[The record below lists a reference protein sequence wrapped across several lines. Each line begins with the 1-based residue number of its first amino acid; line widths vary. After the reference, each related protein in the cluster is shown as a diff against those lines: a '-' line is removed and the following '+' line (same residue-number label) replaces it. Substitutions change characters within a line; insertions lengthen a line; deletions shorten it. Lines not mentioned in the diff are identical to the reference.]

1 MLRTLTTFLFSISV
15 TVSWGQLT
23 EVRNSIFKQLTTEVS
38 EDAKNYKE
46 VSISGPIPWD
56 TSEYVFKK
64 YLTKFDTTDIKHVPT
79 KRLIVSFSKMLT
91 AKDYPMFR
99 EQASNQYSDNFD
111 ISTEIKGNKKLT
123 DKMNVGFSQPLMTAD
138 GNIVV
143 IKITKRYSSGGSS
156 MATIV
161 YVWEN
166 NKWTIWDYL
175 ERSSL
180 SH

>member
-1 MLRTLTTFLFSISV
+1 M
-15 TVSWGQLT
+15 
-23 EVRNSIFKQLTTEVS
+23 RNSIFKQLTTEVS

-79 KRLIVSFSKMLT
+79 KILIVSFSKLLT
-91 AKDYPMFR
+91 AKDYSMFR
-99 EQASNQYSDNFD
+99 KQASNQHSYNFD
-111 ISTEIKGNKKLT
+111 VSTEIKGNEKLT
-123 DKMNVGFSQPLMTAD
+123 GKMNVGFSQPLMTAD

-156 MATIV
+156 MATVV
-161 YVWEN
+161 YVWEA

-175 ERSSL
+175 ERDSL